1 MDGIELSDAWTP
13 GPAPVACANVAVG
26 KPGDVEYLVLL
37 APPIPDDGQ
46 RVCLVLV
53 NTTGERV
60 TIHLDV
66 NKSGGNVTSGW
77 RRRLVPDAEKGA
89 MRNSTRER
97 SGKPFAETVEPGE
110 ITFMDF
116 RI

>member
-1 MDGIELSDAWTP
+1 MSRKRVLRERIHHILQLQITFHLS
-13 GPAPVACANVAVG
+13 
-26 KPGDVEYLVLL
+26 LQ
-37 APPIPDDGQ
+37 Q
-46 RVCLVLV
+46 RVCLFLV